1 MAIKDW
7 PVSERPREKL
17 LHRGAQSLSDAEL
30 LAIFLR
36 TAPVGSNAV
45 ELARSLLQRFGGL
58 RRLLHCD
65 TKLFLKTPGLGPA
78 RYAQLQAAL
87 EIARRHNLE
96 RLCREDALESPAQTR
111 SYLSSLLR
119 DRPFEVFACLFL
131 DTKNRVI
138 CCEEL
143 FRGTLD
149 RAEVHPREVLNRC
162 LFHNAAAVIFAHNH
176 PSGVSEPSRADIAL
190 TQRLRKALEL
200 VDIRLVDHLII
211 GDGEPAS
218 LAELGLL

>member
-17 LHRGAQSLSDAEL
+17 LQRGAQYLSDAEL
-30 LAIFLR
+30 LAIFLG
-36 TAPVGSNAV
+36 TAPLGSNAV
-45 ELARSLLQRFGGL
+45 ELARSLLQQFGGL

-65 TKLFLKTPGLGPA
+65 VRQFMKIRGLGPA
-78 RYAQLQAAL
+78 RYAKLQAAL

-96 RLCREDALESPAQTR
+96 RLSREDTLQNPASTKA
-111 SYLSSLLR
+111 YMSSLLR

-149 RAEVHPREVLNRC
+149 RAEVHPREVLRRC
-162 LFHNAAAVIFAHNH
+162 LHHNAASVIFAHNH

-190 TQRLRKALEL
+190 TQRLQKTLGL
-200 VDIRLVDHLII
+200 VDIRVLDHLVI
-211 GDGEPAS
+211 GDGEPTS
-218 LAELGLL
+218 MAERGLI